1 VAGLLVGLV
10 FSFNTVKAVGDET
23 PANEIGAWTNSGY
36 NLVTVPVFGEEQA
49 PASIEAGCS
58 PIPIGAISHWQ
69 LDEGA
74 GATTF
79 ADSIGGPDGTC
90 SGSAC
95 PTAVSGVAAGAQFF
109 INTDTDVITVPST
122 TAYDWTAVSDF
133 SIGMWVKTT
142 QDCSQS
148 NKVFIGRYRNIVGE
162 GDWWLGCV
170 GSGFP
175 TFKLRDSNGNARQV
189 NGTSIINDG
198 QWHYI
203 VGVRDGIAD
212 QNHIYV
218 DGNLET
224 TETSPEFDGNLA
236 STDILTMGS
245 FNAPG
250 DYFYN
255 GALDDVVIFDSVWDP
270 AAYYGTCT
278 FDPVVGD
285 VAFETEQN
293 LALPITSAEL
303 YANSEPSVIISS
315 VSSPSAKG
323 GIITGTAPGGP
334 FTYTPPTDFI
344 GTDIFTF
351 VVSDGSNTDQGIALI
366 QVNELQIP
374 VIDPVPDD
382 QINDEGEV
390 ISLQIYAT
398 DPNDDPLTYSAL
410 GLPGDLSIDPVTGLI
425 SGTIS
430 YTASK
435 NSSYDPVTV
444 TVTDTDTNTTSED
457 FVWTVNHVNVPP
469 QPTTPPD
476 QVDKEGDTVSLQI
489 QATDPNEDTLTYNA
503 VGLPPGVTI
512 NTSTGLISGTILAGA
527 SDFSPYSV
535 TVNVDDGEAPPVPVT
550 FDWAISGINHPPQIT
565 QPPNQVSTE
574 GDTVSLQIVASDPD
588 EDTLVYNANGLPHG
602 LSINTST
609 GLISG
614 TILSGTSAFSPY
626 TVTVTVDDGGAAP
639 VSTIFTWTV
648 ESPTSPMHY
657 IYLPIVSK

>member
-1 VAGLLVGLV
+1 MGCVKDPFNPGVGLPR
-10 FSFNTVKAVGDET
+10 F
-23 PANEIGAWTNSGY
+23 Y
-36 NLVTVPVFGEEQA
+36 
-49 PASIEAGCS
+49 
-58 PIPIGAISHWQ
+58 
-69 LDEGA
+69 
-74 GATTF
+74 
-79 ADSIGGPDGTC
+79 
-90 SGSAC
+90 
-95 PTAVSGVAAGAQFF
+95 
-109 INTDTDVITVPST
+109 
-122 TAYDWTAVSDF
+122 
-133 SIGMWVKTT
+133 
-142 QDCSQS
+142 
-148 NKVFIGRYRNIVGE
+148 
-162 GDWWLGCV
+162 
-170 GSGFP
+170 
-175 TFKLRDSNGNARQV
+175 LRDSEQEYYWTT
-189 NGTSIINDG
+189 GTTPINDG
-198 QWHYI
+198 KWHYI
-203 VGVRDGIAD
+203 VGVRLGSAD
-212 QNHIYV
+212 ENKIYV
-218 DGNLET
+218 DGVLET
-224 TETSPEFDGNLA
+224 TVATPGYTTGTFA
-236 STDILTMGS
+236 SDDVITMGGYDE
-245 FNAPG
+245 PI
-250 DYFYN
+250 DYYFN
-255 GALDDVVIFDSVWDP
+255 GALDEIAIFSVALTASDIST
-270 AAYYGTCT
+270 YLGTCT

-285 VAFETEQN
+285 VTFETDQN

-303 YANSEPSVIISS
+303 FANSDGGTLSIASVAAT
-315 VSSPSAKG
+315 SAKG
-323 GIITGTAPGGP
+323 GAITGSGP
-334 FTYTPPTDFI
+334 YQYTPATDYLGIDF
-344 GTDIFTF
+344 FTF
-351 VVSDGSNTDQGIALI
+351 VVSDGANTDQGLAVI
-366 QVNELQIP
+366 QVNELQTP

-382 QINDEGEV
+382 QIDDEGDPV
-390 ISLQIYAT
+390 SLQINAT
-398 DPNDDPLTYSAL
+398 DPNGDPLTYSAL

-435 NSSYDPVTV
+435 NSPYDPVTV

-550 FDWAISGINHPPQIT
+550 FDWAIPGINHPPQIT